1 MNRLL
6 KKSLLIACTA
16 FIIFPILISP
26 VNANWVMFRG
36 DLSRSG
42 TVTADWTPG
51 QVTWNFSTG
60 DKVRSSPA
68 VSDGVVYVSSFD
80 NYVYALDGVTGA
92 KLWSFKTGNDIYSSP
107 VVADGVVYVGS
118 QDEKFYALNS
128 STGTQIWS
136 RRFVNGYHTST
147 AAVVDGVVY
156 LGGRRRI
163 RLCSQRF

>member
-1 MNRLL
+1 MSKVNGLL
-6 KKSLLIACTA
+6 KKSRLIVFIA
-16 FIIFPILISP
+16 FIILPLLIFP

-42 TVTADWTPG
+42 TVATDWTPG

-68 VSDGVVYVSSFD
+68 ISDGIVYISSYD
-80 NYVYALDGVTGA
+80 NYVYAVDGVTGA
-92 KLWSFKTGNDIYSSP
+92 KLWSFQTGGNIYSSP

-128 STGTQIWS
+128 STGVPIWS
-136 RRFVNGYHTST
+136 RAFVNGYHTST
-147 AAVVDGVVY
+147 AAVRMGLYTLAAATDGFM
-156 LGGRRRI
+156 R
-163 RLCSQRF
+163 